1 MDIKYKTFAAIYL
14 GLMIIIAPFVALY
27 ISVVIYFISLNN
39 FIRGTWDA
47 LYKDKPEI
55 KLEEPANIWDRHIA
69 KMKLKNDLK

>member
-1 MDIKYKTFAAIYL
+1 MDIKYNTFAAIYL

-55 KLEEPANIWDRHIA
+55 KVEDPTNIWDRHIA
-69 KMKLKNDLK
+69 KMKAKNDLN

>member
-14 GLMIIIAPFVALY
+14 GLMIIISPFVALY
-27 ISVVIYFISLNN
+27 ISVLIYFISLNN

-55 KLEEPANIWDRHIA
+55 KIEDPTNIWDRHIA
-69 KMKLKNDLK
+69 KMKAKNDLN